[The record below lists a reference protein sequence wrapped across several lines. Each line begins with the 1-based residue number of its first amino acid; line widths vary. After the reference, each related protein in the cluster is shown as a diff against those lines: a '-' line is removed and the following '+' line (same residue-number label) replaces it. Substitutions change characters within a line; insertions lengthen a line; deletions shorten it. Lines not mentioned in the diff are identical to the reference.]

1 MDSLNRIFN
10 SINEAKKVKN
20 KKKGMVGPTPKGSA
34 NRYDSGSF
42 GMKAESSHLSPKQE
56 KIAKVA
62 GDPTKIDAADLAA
75 LRSGKKKKVNA
86 STEIIQVLDLL
97 KEAYQDELIS
107 EEAFLAIADPIMRSL
122 MEGRSVTFPDT
133 FEMEDLDDAEKE
145 KAEEAEEAKP
155 DGPEKVNKGNKPSSP
170 NNPAQARRSFSNRA
184 GRSRRRDR
192 G

>member
-10 SINEAKKVKN
+10 SINEAKKVK
-20 KKKGMVGPTPKGSA
+20 KKK

-42 GMKAESSHLSPKQE
+42 GMKAESRRLSPKQE
-56 KIAKVA
+56 RLAALA
-62 GDPTKIDAADLAA
+62 GKPDEIDAADLAEV
-75 LRSGKKKKVNA
+75 RRRGKKKKVNA

-133 FEMEDLDDAEKE
+133 FEMEGLDG
-145 KAEEAEEAKP
+145 AEEEDANAK
-155 DGPEKVNKGNKPSSP
+155 DANAKDKKPSP
-170 NNPAQARRSFSNRA
+170 PKKPQPPKNRKRARGSFH
-184 GRSRRRDR
+184 RRIRRPR